1 ADRGEAL
8 RQRYAGDPTVVI
20 GAAVHSV
27 RAVPA
32 DQIGDVVELATRNDA
47 PLHVHLSEQPA
58 ENDECLE
65 AHGMTPAALLA
76 EHGVWDAQATAVHAT
91 HLTRDDIATLG
102 AHRTYACFCPTTE
115 RDLADGVGPS
125 NELRQAGAVLTLG
138 SDSNAVIDV
147 FEEMRAVE
155 LDERL
160 VSGRR
165 GTWQP
170 EALVRAAT
178 ADGQRSLGFEP
189 DDDRV
194 RVAYDSV

>member
-1 ADRGEAL
+1 
-8 RQRYAGDPTVVI
+8 
-20 GAAVHSV
+20 
-27 RAVPA
+27 
-32 DQIGDVVELATRNDA
+32 
-47 PLHVHLSEQPA
+47 
-58 ENDECLE
+58 
-65 AHGMTPAALLA
+65 
-76 EHGVWDAQATAVHAT
+76 
-91 HLTRDDIATLG
+91 ATLG

-194 RVAYDSV
+194 RVAYDSVRLAGTRPGPESAVFAASAPDVREVVVDGRTIVSDGGHVDVDAVPRDLERAVRACWQRVEDAR